1 MLSGIFIDRP
11 RLAIV
16 ISIVITLAGLIALKA
31 LPVAQFPN
39 IVPPQVQVSTSYPGA
54 SAEVVEAVVAQPI
67 ESRVVGVD
75 KSIYMKSMSG
85 NDGSYTLYVTF
96 AVGSDPDIN
105 TVLVQNRVNLAEAQ
119 LPAEVRAQGV
129 SIKKQS
135 SAILQVVSMISPDGR
150 YDQLFLSNYATINI
164 IDALKRIPG
173 IGDVTLLTPAD
184 YSMRVWLNSDRLTNF
199 GITPN
204 DVVNAVKAQNIQAAV
219 GRIGAQPAL
228 PDQQFQL
235 SIQTKGRL
243 STVDE
248 FQNIVVR
255 ANPDGSFVRVKDV
268 ARVELASRSSEQIG
282 RQDGKPA
289 AVVATYQS
297 PGGNAIASAEATR
310 KSLEKLKASF
320 PEGIDYKITYDT
332 TVFVK
337 ESIEGV
343 VHTLFEAFVLVVIV
357 VYLFLGSV
365 RATLIPLIAVPVSL
379 IGTFAVMLALGYS
392 ANTVSLLALV
402 LAIGIVVDDAIV
414 VVEAVE
420 HELEQDPKLTP
431 AEATRRAMGHITA
444 PVIAITLVLLSV
456 FVPVAFIP
464 GIAGELFRQ
473 FAVAVSVSMVIS
485 AINAL
490 TLSPAL
496 CAVFLRARHG
506 PRRGPMRYV
515 LAGIDLVRDG
525 YAAIVKRL
533 VRVAVLGLVALAG
546 VVVGAGW
553 LFQNTPTGFLPAE
566 DQGAIFGEIQLP
578 EGASVNRTD
587 AVAKQVEEIISRTH
601 GIAGVTSVVGYSML
615 DGQVKSNNAFLI
627 MTLEPFHHRKEEAL
641 SAKALISELKREFRG
656 IREANVIAYNLP
668 PIIGL
673 GTGSGFEYQLE
684 NLSGGTAADIA
695 AVARG
700 LVFAANQDP
709 ALSGVFT
716 TYAANTPQLYLDIDR
731 EKVQTLGV
739 DVSTVF
745 NTLQSVLGS
754 YYVNDFNLFGRTWQV
769 NVQGEALD
777 RSRID
782 DVFRINVRNARGEMV
797 PLRAIASA
805 RVVLGPQSI
814 IRYNNFRSVTVN
826 GGPAP
831 GRSSG
836 EAIAA
841 MEKISAASLPKGY
854 SYEWTG
860 TALQEKEASGKTAVV
875 LGLAILFAYL
885 FLVALYES
893 WTIPVPVLL
902 SVSVGVAGAM
912 GALLAFGLDNNL
924 YAQIGLVVL
933 IALAAKNGILIVEFA
948 KARREQGLSISEA
961 ATAGARE
968 RFRAVM
974 MTSFAF
980 IAGLVPLV
988 IATGAGMLSRRG
1000 VGTAVFGG
1008 MLAASLI
1015 GIFLIPLLYVVFQW
1029 LREKVK
1035 AQVFSAPVPECA
1047 PEAEKIAGSA
1057 ADVRRLPADQ
1067 TYSEAARRH
1076 MH

>member
-11 RLAIV
+11 RLAVV
-16 ISIVITLAGLIALKA
+16 ISVVITLAGLIALKA

-135 SAILQVVSMISPDGR
+135 SAILQVVSMVSPDNR

-184 YSMRVWLNSDRLTNF
+184 YSMRVWLNSDRMTNL
-199 GITPN
+199 GLTPN
-204 DVVNAVKAQNIQAAV
+204 DVVNAVKAQNVQAAV

-235 SIQTKGRL
+235 TIQTKGRL
-243 STVDE
+243 STVDD

-282 RQDGKPA
+282 RQDGQPA
-289 AVVATYQS
+289 AVIATYQS
-297 PGGNAIASAEATR
+297 PGGNAIASAQATR
-310 KSLEKLKASF
+310 KALEKLKASF
-320 PEGIDYKITYDT
+320 PEGVDYKITYDT

-525 YAAIVKRL
+525 YAAVVKRL

-553 LFQNTPTGFLPAE
+553 LFQNTPTGFLPSE
-566 DQGAIFGEIQLP
+566 DQGAIFGEVQLP

-587 AVAKQVEEIISRTH
+587 AVTKQVEEIIRRTH
-601 GIAGVTSVVGYSML
+601 GIAGATSVVGYSML
-615 DGQVKSNNAFLI
+615 DGQVKSNTAFLI
-627 MTLEPFHHRKEEAL
+627 MTLEPFHDRKEEAL
-641 SAKALISELKREFRG
+641 SAKALIGDLKREFRG

-673 GTGSGFEYQLE
+673 GTGSGFEYQLQ
-684 NLSGGTAADIA
+684 NLTGGSPADIA

-709 ALSGVFT
+709 TLSGVFT
-716 TYAANTPQLYLDIDR
+716 TYAANTPQLYLDLDR

-745 NTLQSVLGS
+745 NALQSVLGS
-754 YYVNDFNLFGRTWQV
+754 FYVNDFNLFGRTWQV
-769 NVQGEALD
+769 IVQGEAID

-782 DVFRINVRNARGEMV
+782 DIFRINVRNAHGDMV

-814 IRYNNFRSVTVN
+814 IRYNNFRSATVN

-860 TALQEKEASGKTAVV
+860 TALQEKEASGKTTVV
-875 LGLAILFAYL
+875 LGLAVLFAYL

-912 GALLAFGLDNNL
+912 LALRQFGLDNNL

-961 ATAGARE
+961 ATEGARE

-1035 AQVFSAPVPECA
+1035 GQAVSAAPAECA
-1047 PEAEKIAGSA
+1047 RELDDVSHPAP
-1057 ADVRRLPADQ
+1057 DVRRLDQ
-1067 TYSEAARRH
+1067 TYSAAARRH
-1076 MH
+1076 TH